1 MRAGITAPTRRPEIG
16 IWAMLP
22 RSTARADGGMSMASP
37 PTATIGPIE
46 IAGR

>member
-1 MRAGITAPTRRPEIG
+1 MSAGITAPTRSPEIG

-22 RSTARADGGMSMASP
+22 SSTARAEGGMSMASP
-37 PTATIGPIE
+37 PTATMGPME